1 MNTADKDTGSMEEK
15 SLNLFGSLSLLQYWY
30 YCILNSFSSV
40 GFKVGQVTGTL
51 PVFSGDSSTPGTL
64 SLCS

>member
-1 MNTADKDTGSMEEK
+1 MNTEDKDTGSMEEK

-40 GFKVGQVTGTL
+40 GFKMGQVTGTL
-51 PVFSGDSSTPGTL
+51 PVF
-64 SLCS
+64 